1 MKARFSGQ
9 VFIDESKMPS
19 ACGLTGEGSGGVAGF
34 AKGSA
39 LIRVQPSDGGSRLSY
54 EAVVDIGGKLAS
66 LGDGCS
72 GVSWSAIST
81 AFSTRF
87 GRFARRKPPKWE
99 HSRSPAFLASSRVF
113 T

>member
-1 MKARFSGQ
+1 MVAKVGPVKARFSGQ

-66 LGDGCS
+66 LGERLFRSIVVRNIDSFFDALREVCS
-72 GVSWSAIST
+72 KQAPEVEA
-81 AFSTRF
+81 
-87 GRFARRKPPKWE
+87 
-99 HSRSPAFLASSRVF
+99 
-113 T
+113 